1 MKKNLLE
8 KNIQKKCAVCK
19 KVYLTSELD
28 LNPCPYCGW
37 YNDSMCEENP
47 DRVIYRNL
55 ISLNKAKQL
64 YSNRKPLKPNLNDFL
79 EAFEF
84 YGETGFEYKN
94 INFALFRHRENGIEM
109 SWGPKPNGTS
119 FFKNKE
125 DFIEH
130 AKIGDEYIKDIWAQ
144 VEEPSYL

>member
-28 LNPCPYCGW
+28 LTPCPYCGW

-47 DRVIYRNL
+47 DKVIYRNL
-55 ISLNKAKQL
+55 ISFNKAKQF
-64 YSNRKPLKPNLNDFL
+64 YSDRKPLKPDLIDFL

-84 YGETGFEYKN
+84 YGETGFEYNN
-94 INFALFRHRENGIEM
+94 IDFALFRHREYGIEM
-109 SWGPKPNGTS
+109 SWSPEPNGTIY
-119 FFKNKE
+119 FKDKD
-125 DFIEH
+125 DFIQN
-130 AKIGDEYIKDIWAQ
+130 AKIGNEFIREIWDK
-144 VEEPSYL
+144 VDDPRYL